1 MNPIWDREKHHSRLL
16 MKVKPSDTQ
25 LVLDIRNKNT
35 MMPDEL
41 IGSASLDLAAV
52 IETDAV
58 DSETPMQL
66 PVS

>member
-1 MNPIWDREKHHSRLL
+1 

>member
-1 MNPIWDREKHHSRLL
+1 

-66 PVS
+66 PVR